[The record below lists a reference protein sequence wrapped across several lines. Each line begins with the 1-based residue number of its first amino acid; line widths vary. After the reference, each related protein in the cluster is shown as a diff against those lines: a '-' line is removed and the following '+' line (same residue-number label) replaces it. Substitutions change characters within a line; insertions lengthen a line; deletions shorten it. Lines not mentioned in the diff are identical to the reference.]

1 MSAVVLQFETLRTLA
16 FGSLS
21 TSYAA
26 LGTPITHSLRMFR
39 IINSTNADL
48 NISLDGTNDHM
59 LVPATSFVLYDVAA
73 NGQNASFRIQ
83 NGSQF
88 YAKIVTGGSASSGQ
102 VALECIYARG
112 E

>member
-16 FGSLS
+16 FGALS

-39 IINSTNADL
+39 IINNTNGAL

-73 NGQNASFRIQ
+73 NGQSASFRIQ

-88 YAKIVTGGSASSGQ
+88 YAKIITGGTASSGQ
-102 VALECIYARG
+102 VSLECIYARG